1 MKKNFYPKTLTAVE
15 TTSNY
20 STKTEETIITDLYVY
35 GQFLLYNKVIV
46 GEHKLFNTEDSL
58 EIIVNKN

>member
-46 GEHKLFNTEDSL
+46 GEHKLLDSEDKL
-58 EIIVNKN
+58 EITINHN

>member
-1 MKKNFYPKTLTAVE
+1 MKKNFYSKTLTTVE

-20 STKTEETIITDLYVY
+20 STKKEETIITDLYVY

-46 GEHKLFNTEDSL
+46 VEHKLLDSEDKL
-58 EIIVNKN
+58 EITINHN